1 MDVQKKFSAG
11 IKPQRRTI
19 FHELIDPSTRDDEER
34 PIQATLESLSG
45 EALSFCTAAADTT
58 GNALETSAYYVV
70 TNPLIYATLTKEL
83 REAFPD
89 PNAEIDY
96 ATLEKLPY
104 LTAVIKEG
112 QRCASPTASSGDVC
126 SRGSRLSYGVISRLP
141 RVTPSGGATFNG
153 HYLAKGVRPLP

>member
-89 PNAEIDY
+89 PNAETDY
-96 ATLEKLPY
+96 TTLEKLPY

-112 QRCASPTASSGDVC
+112 QRLT
-126 SRGSRLSYGVISRLP
+126 YGVISRLP

-153 HYLAKGVRPLP
+153 HYVAEGVRSLPK